1 MIHLVWAIPALPLA
15 GALVTLAF
23 GRRLGRRAH
32 WVAVPAVG
40 LAFGVA
46 LLAFLRVWREH
57 ETFTGP
63 LFDWIVAG
71 TFRAP
76 VTLQL
81 DQLSAVMLLVVTGVG
96 FLIHVYSIGYMH
108 EEPDYPRFFV
118 YLNLFVFSMVML
130 VLAGNFLLLYVFWEA
145 VGLCSYLL
153 IGFWYTRESAANAGK
168 KAFIVNRVG
177 DCGFALGIMLLWTAV
192 GTLEYGEVFAKA
204 PTLAVGTA
212 TAISLLLFMGACG
225 KSAQLPLHTWLPDA
239 MEGPTPVSA
248 LIHAATMVTAGVYL
262 VARAH
267 ALFERSGVALDVVA
281 WVGVLTAVFAA
292 TIGLVQTD
300 IKRVLAYSTISQLG
314 YMFVGVGVGV
324 YAAGVYHLVT
334 HAFFKALLFLGA
346 GSVIHALS
354 GEQDLR
360 KMGGLAR
367 KLPLT
372 FYTMLVATV
381 AISGLPPFSGFFSK
395 DEILAGAYFA
405 GKPLIFALLLVGSA
419 LTTFYMWRLV
429 LLIFFGR
436 SRVDHEVAHH
446 VHESPA
452 VMTVP
457 LVILG
462 VLAAGAGVWGLP
474 GEHGT
479 AIGRFLAP
487 VLAGGSGAEAHHG
500 PAWALMLVSVVASLA
515 GLTVAWQLYVR
526 GRADLAEIGVPA
538 ERAPPCA
545 APQVLRR
552 RAVRSDDRPAD
563 PRALALVRRGVRR
576 GRDRRRGQR
585 DRDRRRTG
593 GVAAPSL
600 SDRLRHE
607 LRALDAGGRRGA
619 AGVVPVAAMRGQP
632 CC

>member
-1 MIHLVWAIPALPLA
+1 
-15 GALVTLAF
+15 
-23 GRRLGRRAH
+23 
-32 WVAVPAVG
+32 
-40 LAFGVA
+40 
-46 LLAFLRVWREH
+46 
-57 ETFTGP
+57 
-63 LFDWIVAG
+63 
-71 TFRAP
+71 
-76 VTLQL
+76 
-81 DQLSAVMLLVVTGVG
+81 
-96 FLIHVYSIGYMH
+96 
-108 EEPDYPRFFV
+108 
-118 YLNLFVFSMVML
+118 ML

-177 DCGFALGIMLLWTAV
+177 DCGFALGIMLLWTAL
-192 GTLEYGEVFAKA
+192 GTLEYTEVFAKA

-300 IKRVLAYSTISQLG
+300 IKRVLAYSTVSQLG
-314 YMFVGVGVGV
+314 YMFAGVGVGA

-346 GSVIHALS
+346 GSVIHALA

-360 KMGGLAR
+360 RMGGLAR
-367 KLPLT
+367 KIPVT
-372 FYTMLVATV
+372 WYTMLVATV

-405 GKPLIFALLLVGSA
+405 GKPVIFALLLVGSA

-429 LLIFFGR
+429 LLVFHGR
-436 SRVDHEVAHH
+436 SRMDHEVAHH
-446 VHESPA
+446 VHESPP

-457 LVILG
+457 LVILA

-479 AIGRFLAP
+479 ALSRFLAP
-487 VLAGGSGAEAHHG
+487 VLAGDHAAGGGHHG
-500 PAWALMLVSVVASLA
+500 PSWALMTVSVVASLA
-515 GLTVAWQLYVR
+515 GLAVAWQLYVR
-526 GRADLAEIGVPA
+526 GRAEIAKIGVPQNGLHRLLLNKYYVDELYDRMFVRPLFALSRWCA
-538 ERAPPCA
+538 EAVDTRVIDGVVNGIAAVIARAA
-545 APQVLRR
+545 AGLRR
-552 RAVRSDDRPAD
+552 YQTGFVMNY
-563 PRALALVRRGVRR
+563 ALSMLV
-576 GRDRRRGQR
+576 
-585 DRDRRRTG
+585 
-593 GVAAPSL
+593 
-600 SDRLRHE
+600 
-607 LRALDAGGRRGA
+607 
-619 AGVVPVAAMRGQP
+619 GVVALLGWFLWPR
-632 CC
+632 

>member
-1 MIHLVWAIPALPLA
+1 MIHLVWPIPALPLA
-15 GALVTLAF
+15 GALVNLAF

-32 WVAVPAVG
+32 WVAVPAIG
-40 LAFGVA
+40 LAFVIA
-46 LLAFLRVWREH
+46 LLAFVRVWRGG

-108 EEPDYPRFFV
+108 EDPDYPRFFT

-177 DCGFALGIMLLWTAV
+177 DCGFALGIMLLWTTL

-204 PTLAVGTA
+204 PTLAIGTA
-212 TAISLLLFMGACG
+212 TAISLLLFLGACG
-225 KSAQLPLHTWLPDA
+225 KSAQLPLHVWLPDA

-300 IKRVLAYSTISQLG
+300 IKRVLAYSTVSQLG
-314 YMFVGVGVGV
+314 YMFIGVGVGA

-367 KLPLT
+367 KLPAT
-372 FYTMLVATV
+372 WYTMLIATV

-395 DEILAGAYFA
+395 DEILAGAFFA
-405 GKPLIFALLLVGSA
+405 GKPAIFVLGLIGSA
-419 LTTFYMWRLV
+419 LTAFYMWRL
-429 LLIFFGR
+429 LFLTFLGS

-446 VHESPA
+446 VHESPP

-457 LVILG
+457 LALLA

-474 GEHGT
+474 GEHGS

-487 VLAGGSGAEAHHG
+487 VLAGGHEAEAGHHG
-500 PAWALMLVSVVASLA
+500 PAWILMAVSVAAALGGIA
-515 GLTVAWQLYVR
+515 VAWTMYIR
-526 GRADLAEIGVPA
+526 GRADLGKIGVPQNA
-538 ERAPPCA
+538 VHRLFLNKYYVDELYDRVIVQPLYAVSRWCAETIDAGVIDGAVNGVATVVERAA
-545 APQVLRR
+545 GRLRR
-552 RAVRSDDRPAD
+552 YQTGFVMNY
-563 PRALALVRRGVRR
+563 ALSML
-576 GRDRRRGQR
+576 
-585 DRDRRRTG
+585 
-593 GVAAPSL
+593 
-600 SDRLRHE
+600 
-607 LRALDAGGRRGA
+607 
-619 AGVVPVAAMRGQP
+619 AGVVALLGWFLWPR
-632 CC
+632 